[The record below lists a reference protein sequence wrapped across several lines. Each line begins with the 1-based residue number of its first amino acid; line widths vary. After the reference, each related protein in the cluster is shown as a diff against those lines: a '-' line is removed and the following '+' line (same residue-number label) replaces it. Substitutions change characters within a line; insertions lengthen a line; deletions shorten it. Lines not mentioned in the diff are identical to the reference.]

1 MQAEPLEGLMAGRAA
16 PAKPILI
23 PPTGVVTRRST
34 DVLALPD
41 VDTARALR
49 HMWEHLAE
57 PLGVRDIADAVAM
70 SRRKLERHFRA
81 HLGRS
86 VNEEL
91 NRKRIE
97 RSRELLTG
105 TKLSA
110 NDIAR
115 QVGFRTETYFFRIF
129 RQAMGTT
136 PKKYRL
142 AQTTRLGGAE
152 DAGPTPP
159 VGPVSLPPGQAGRK

>member
-1 MQAEPLEGLMAGRAA
+1 LQAEPLEGLMAGRAA

-23 PPTGVVTRRST
+23 PPTGVVTRKST

-49 HMWEHLAE
+49 YIWEHFSE
-57 PLGVRDIADAVAM
+57 PLQVSDIAAAVAV

-86 VNEEL
+86 LNEEL
-91 NRKRIE
+91 IRKRIE
-97 RSRELLTG
+97 RSCELLTA
-105 TKLSA
+105 TKLPSR
-110 NDIAR
+110 NIAG
-115 QVGFRTETYFFRIF
+115 QVGFSTETYFCRTFHRT
-129 RQAMGTT
+129 MGMT

-142 AQTTRLGGAE
+142 AQTTRLGAAGN
-152 DAGPTPP
+152 AGPTPP
-159 VGPVSLPPGQAGRK
+159 VGPASLPAGLARR